1 MQCESPLHRGKCFA
15 IEAQLL
21 ATSLGG
27 VRYDIATLAEHL
39 LNDDEGREV
48 SPFRPCLILRR
59 DSPDFRWLQR
69 WIAVEE
75 AWAASEHPWIS
86 AIRDLAETHGSLTCK
101 AGSPPL
107 AALPRPRRPIDPNL
121 SNSPVGRMD
130 ARIVCHGV
138 TASVGR
144 RGRFCVSA
152 AKPSGDGLLSS
163 DDRAVARS
171 QGRSNWKDLVYM
183 FSPVSGCSWGRS
195 R

>member
-1 MQCESPLHRGKCFA
+1 MAVDGYGRDCTMQCESPLHRGKCFA

-48 SPFRPCLILRR
+48 SPFRPCLIPRH

-86 AIRDLAETHGSLTCK
+86 AIRDPAETHGSLTCK
-101 AGSPPL
+101 AVSPPL

-121 SNSPVGRMD
+121 SNSP
-130 ARIVCHGV
+130 C
-138 TASVGR
+138 
-144 RGRFCVSA
+144 
-152 AKPSGDGLLSS
+152 
-163 DDRAVARS
+163 RA
-171 QGRSNWKDLVYM
+171 N
-183 FSPVSGCSWGRS
+183 GCSDSMPWSYSQRWPTRLILRERGEAVRRRAS
-195 R
+195 IF